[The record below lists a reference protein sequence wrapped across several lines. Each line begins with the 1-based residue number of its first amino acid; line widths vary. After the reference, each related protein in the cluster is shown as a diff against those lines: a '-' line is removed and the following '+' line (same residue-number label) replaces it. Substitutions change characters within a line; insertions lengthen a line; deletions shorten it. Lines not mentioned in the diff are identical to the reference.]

1 MAFYSIKPRPQS
13 LDVSVVVPVR
23 DEALNIFPLG
33 VQIGHAMTSIGGSW
47 ECIWVDDGSSDGSA
61 DEMIRLH
68 NTDPRHTHIKLDG
81 APGQS
86 AAFAA
91 GLSNA
96 RGRLIVTIDGD
107 GQNDPAD
114 IPRLVAM
121 LSTENADM
129 IQGWREDRQI
139 GLKRRISSRAANA
152 YRNKLTRENIRDVGC
167 SLRVFRRECVD
178 GMIAFNG
185 MHRFFPTMVRL
196 NGFSRIIEAPVR
208 DRPRRY
214 GRTKY
219 GIRDRLGVGIGDTF
233 AVRWMASRLIYPRLK
248 LGTDENAANRRHLPE
263 GCSDV

>member
-1 MAFYSIKPRPQS
+1 MGFYSIKPRPDS

-68 NTDPRHTHIKLDG
+68 DTDSRHTHIELDG
-81 APGQS
+81 ALGQS

-91 GLSNA
+91 GLANA

-107 GQNDPAD
+107 GQNDPGD
-114 IPRLVAM
+114 IPRLLAM
-121 LSTENADM
+121 LSRRNAHM
-129 IQGWREDRQI
+129 VQGWRENRRS
-139 GLKRRISSRAANA
+139 GLKRRISSRVANA
-152 YRNKLTRENIRDVGC
+152 FRNRLTRENIRDVGC

-178 GMIAFNG
+178 GMIVFKG
-185 MHRFFPTMVRL
+185 MHRFFPTMIRL
-196 NGFSRIIEAPVR
+196 NGFDRIIEVPVR

-219 GIRDRLGVGIGDTF
+219 GIRDRLGVGILDTF
-233 AVRWMASRLIYPRLK
+233 AVRWMASRLIHPRLRQSA
-248 LGTDENAANRRHLPE
+248 GESGANRTHLPGE
-263 GCSDV
+263 VSDV